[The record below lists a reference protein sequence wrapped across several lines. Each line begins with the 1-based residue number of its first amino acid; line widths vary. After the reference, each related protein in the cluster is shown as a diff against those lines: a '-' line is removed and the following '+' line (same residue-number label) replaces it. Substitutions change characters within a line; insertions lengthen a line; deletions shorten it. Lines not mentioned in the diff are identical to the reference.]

1 MSEKFMPTDPEA
13 VKATIAALGAKYGE
27 HLRKFT
33 EFKPGRIIKVSRDHG
48 NPHRH
53 PYVAN
58 WVEELAVVIEIQPV
72 FVKVYQTPHGL
83 TELAVLKFE
92 DRVLVQVEGEGRE
105 PRLLS
110 MYGKWEVYNTDA
122 APSAL

>member
-1 MSEKFMPTDPEA
+1 MSEQNLPSDPEA
-13 VKATIAALGAKYGE
+13 INAVLAALAAKYGE
-27 HLRKFT
+27 HLRKFS
-33 EFKPGRIIKVSRDHG
+33 ELKPGTILKLSRDHG

-53 PYVAN
+53 PYVEN

-72 FVKVYQTPHGL
+72 FVKVYNNPHQL
-83 TELAVLKFE
+83 PELAVLKFE
-92 DRVLVQVEGEGRE
+92 ERVLVQVEGESRE

-110 MYGKWEVYNTDA
+110 MYGKWEVYHTDA